1 MNGDSNHNHVNG
13 QAHRTEEEEAQL
25 DAYQVELTHEAI
37 LDEVK
42 VQTTQSLPLILD
54 LFRSPRNSSFTIS
67 RI

>member
-25 DAYQVELTHEAI
+25 DAYQEELTHEAI

-42 VQTTQSLPLILD
+42 VQTTPTFPLILD
-54 LFRSPRNSSFTIS
+54 LFRSPRNSSFTVS

>member
-13 QAHRTEEEEAQL
+13 QALRTEEEEAQL